1 MPPILPLDAVL
12 ISQISAGE
20 VVERP
25 ASALKELLENSLDA
39 GARNIDVALEGGG
52 IRRIAVHDDGIG
64 IEKGDLPFALARHS
78 TSKITSLHDL
88 EGVMT
93 LGFRG
98 EALASIAAVSRLNL
112 KSRYRDT
119 SHGWQLGANDYNA
132 DIIPAAIAEGTRVE
146 VVDLYFNTPARR
158 KFLKSEPT
166 EFAHCDEVVRRVA
179 LSRPDVSFS
188 LSHNGRPHR
197 QYSSRTAS
205 LGERVAA
212 ALSNAFVADSIP
224 IAAEAGDLRLSGLI
238 GKPSASRSNRDWQY
252 VVVNGRFVRDRL
264 IVHAIRQAYQDVLH
278 HARHP
283 TFVLFLKVDPHAV
296 DVNVHPQKTEV
307 RFRTPQAIH
316 QFVFHALYKALG
328 RKVASSN
335 PLAEQALET
344 TPLTYATRQL
354 PSQQPLS
361 LKIRQAQAFYEKVY
375 AEPSLQ
381 PSQNPVA
388 PASETAPTLGFA
400 IGQLHGIYI
409 LAQNS
414 EGLVIVD
421 MHAAHERL
429 LYEKLKTQL
438 DAAKIQSQ
446 ALLMPVVVQVNAD
459 DIALVEAHVEILQA
473 LGFELGILSPQ
484 SIAVR
489 ALPALLQHADS
500 EELIRDVL
508 DEIAEFGAARILEER
523 RNAMLATMA
532 CHAAVRANRI
542 LSSTEMNALLREME
556 TTERSGQCN
565 HGRPT
570 WRVFSIAELDR
581 FFMRGE

>member
-1 MPPILPLDAVL
+1 MPPIRPLDAVL

-39 GARNIDVALEGGG
+39 GARKIDVELEAGG
-52 IRRIAVHDDGIG
+52 IRRIAVNDDGIG
-64 IEKGDLPFALARHS
+64 IEKDDLPFALARHS
-78 TSKITSLHDL
+78 TSKIASLADL
-88 EGVMT
+88 EAVTTM
-93 LGFRG
+93 GFRG

-112 KSRYRDT
+112 KSRHRDT
-119 SHGWQLGANDYNA
+119 SHGWQLGFNGRDAH
-132 DIIPAAIAEGTRVE
+132 IMPTAIAEGTRVE
-146 VVDLYFNTPARR
+146 AVDLYFNTPARR

-166 EFAHCDEVVRRVA
+166 EFAHCDEVVRRIA

-188 LSHNGRPHR
+188 VSHNGRSHR
-197 QYSSRTAS
+197 QYTSRATE
-205 LGERVAA
+205 LRERAAA
-212 ALSNAFVADSIP
+212 ALSGAFVADSID
-224 IAAEAGDLRLSGLI
+224 IAMEAEDLRLRGLI
-238 GKPSASRSNRDWQY
+238 GKPSASRNNRDWQY
-252 VVVNGRFVRDRL
+252 VFVNGRFVRDRL
-264 IVHAIRQAYQDVLH
+264 IAHAIRQAYQDVLH

-283 TFVLFLKVDPHAV
+283 AFVLFLEIDPHAV

-316 QFVFHALYKALG
+316 QFVFHALYKALAG
-328 RKVASSN
+328 KAVNAN
-335 PLAEQALET
+335 PVSDQGVEAAL
-344 TPLTYATRQL
+344 PTYAARQS

-361 LKIRQAQAFYEKVY
+361 LQIRQAQAFYESVY
-375 AEPSLQ
+375 AAPPLQ
-381 PSQNPVA
+381 PSQTPMP
-388 PASETAPTLGFA
+388 PASGTAPTLGFA
-400 IGQLHGIYI
+400 IAQLHGIYI
-409 LAQNS
+409 LAQNC

-438 DAAKIQSQ
+438 DAAQIQSQ
-446 ALLMPVVVQVNAD
+446 ALLMPVTVQLNAD
-459 DIALVEAHVEILQA
+459 EIALVEAHVETLRA

-484 SIAVR
+484 SIVVR
-489 ALPALLQHADS
+489 SLPALLQHADGS
-500 EELIRDVL
+500 ELIRDVL
-508 DEIAEFGAARILEER
+508 REIAEFGAARILEER

-542 LSSTEMNALLREME
+542 LSTAEMNALLREME

-570 WRVFSIAELDR
+570 WRALSIAELDR